1 MTFPRHTLLILGA
14 GGDLTARLLLPG
26 LAEVLHQR
34 ELDLDLVGVDR
45 ADWGDEGWR
54 TRVAQSFAVSG
65 LQGSRQDEVVGAA
78 RYVQAD
84 VTDRDS
90 LERALTGSADRL
102 IVYFALPPAVTVRA
116 CQALAGIDLPTDARL
131 VLEKPF
137 GTDVEGAEKLND
149 LVTGVVPEGQVYRV
163 DHYLGMST
171 VLNIL
176 GLRFTNRVLESVLDN
191 TQVESVDITFEE
203 SLALEGRA
211 GYYDGTGALVDM
223 IQSHALHVLSF
234 LAMEPPSSIEARD
247 IRDGT
252 AAVLR
257 ATRVWDGD
265 PVASSRRGR
274 YTAGDVEGRSVP
286 SYVDEP
292 GVDPALETETYAEVT
307 VEVNN
312 WRWAGVPFRLRAG
325 KALSALNKR
334 ATITFKQP
342 AWVPRGLYGHES
354 PDRVHIGLDPEVLQ
368 IDFNVTGPG
377 DPRGVDRVAMNASF
391 GTSHLPPYGQVLAGV
406 LDGDPTLSVRGDHAV
421 ETWRIVEP
429 VLEAWR
435 NGAVPLE
442 GYPAGTT
449 LPRSGSPR
457 GRVG

>member
-1 MTFPRHTLLILGA
+1 MTVPMTVPRHTLLILGA

-26 LAEVLHQR
+26 LAELVNHR
-34 ELDLDLVGVDR
+34 ELELDLVGVDR
-45 ADWGDEGWR
+45 ADRDDDRWR
-54 TRVAQSFAVSG
+54 EQVAESFGALGPMSR
-65 LQGSRQDEVVGAA
+65 RQDEVVRTA
-78 RYVQAD
+78 RYVRAD
-84 VTDRDS
+84 VTDRDD
-90 LERALTGSADRL
+90 LERALSGAGERL
-102 IVYFALPPAVTVRA
+102 VVYCALPPAVTVRA
-116 CQALAGIDLPTDARL
+116 CQALAGIKLPAETRL

-137 GTDVEGAEKLND
+137 GTDAESAERLND
-149 LVTGVVPEGQVYRV
+149 LVTRIVPESQVFRV

-191 TQVESVDITFEE
+191 THVESVDITFEE

-234 LAMEPPSSIEARD
+234 LAMEPPSSIAARD

-257 ATRVWDGD
+257 ATRVWDAD
-265 PVASSRRGR
+265 PVAHSRRGR
-274 YTAGDVEGRSVP
+274 YTAGEVDGRSVP

-292 GVDPALETETYAEVT
+292 GVDPSLETETYAEVT

-325 KALSALNKR
+325 KALSALDKR
-334 ATITFKQP
+334 VTITFRQP

-354 PDRVHIGLDPEVLQ
+354 PDRVHIGLDPEVFRL
-368 IDFNVTGPG
+368 DFNVTGPA
-377 DPRGVDRVAMNASF
+377 DPRGVDRVAMEASF

-406 LDGDPTLSVRGDHAV
+406 FDGDPTLSVRGDHAV

-429 VLEAWR
+429 VLHAWR
-435 NGAVPLE
+435 NGTVPLE
-442 GYPAGTT
+442 EYRAGTT
-449 LPRSGSPR
+449 LPR
-457 GRVG
+457 